1 MMILFV
7 DTAEIDWLHRM
18 PGERQLAPRETSST
32 HQTEK
37 KKKNFFWKQYYKTAT
52 SYIKN
57 VTGTSVN
64 TSKGKK
70 EMLHVC

>member
-7 DTAEIDWLHRM
+7 DTAEIGWLHRM

-37 KKKNFFWKQYYKTAT
+37 KTKLSRKQSYKTAT
-52 SYIKN
+52 SYIKI
-57 VTGTSVN
+57 S
-64 TSKGKK
+64 
-70 EMLHVC
+70 